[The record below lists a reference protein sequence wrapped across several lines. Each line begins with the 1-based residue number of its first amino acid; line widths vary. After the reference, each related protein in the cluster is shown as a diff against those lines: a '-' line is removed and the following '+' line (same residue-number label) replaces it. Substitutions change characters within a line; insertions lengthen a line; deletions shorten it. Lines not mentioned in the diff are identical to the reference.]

1 MNAREF
7 AARIAESA
15 QDAWDIP
22 VASLG
27 GETTAFVSD
36 GDTVVRVD
44 WNRLRFG
51 FDVVVVDP
59 PGGPIRFVSNSSIE
73 DVIPN
78 LADELFGK
86 SPFPDEGLG
95 VGPDRY
101 PRNPR

>member
-51 FDVVVVDP
+51 FDVVDCLLYT
-59 PGGPIRFVSNSSIE
+59 I
-73 DVIPN
+73 
-78 LADELFGK
+78 
-86 SPFPDEGLG
+86 
-95 VGPDRY
+95 
-101 PRNPR
+101 